1 MEKEEGA
8 AFVGHSVDFSGA
20 FLNQR
25 NYQLEKKTEF
35 YKAFPR
41 IEFWKY
47 SFDRYKHDEVID
59 LLMRIIVHPIPPTI
73 LILVMV
79 TLY

>member
-25 NYQLEKKTEF
+25 NYQLERKLNLKKLF
-35 YKAFPR
+35 
-41 IEFWKY
+41 
-47 SFDRYKHDEVID
+47 FDRALKIF
-59 LLMRIIVHPIPPTI
+59 TGK
-73 LILVMV
+73 
-79 TLY
+79 